1 MEQIRSFIAIELPHE
16 VKSALAEL
24 QAGLQPDKQPS
35 VKWVDPY
42 SIHLTLKFLGDIA
55 AAKISDITSTIEE
68 ASREI
73 APFSLEV
80 KGLGVFPNFK
90 RVRVVWVGVRGDTSR
105 LKLLQ
110 QRIESNLVPFGFAR
124 ESRPFTPHLTLAR
137 VRERIAPTE
146 QQSFGQL
153 IAGASFEAAHQFT
166 VDSINLMHSQLTRE
180 GAIYR
185 QLTAVSL
192 KKTLSKGSDNC
203 ILKTT

>member
-24 QAGLQPDKQPS
+24 QAGLQADKQPS

-90 RVRVVWVGVRGDTSR
+90 RVRVVWVGVGGDTSR

-110 QRIESNLVPFGFAR
+110 QHIESNLVPFGFAR

>member
-1 MEQIRSFIAIELPHE
+1 
-16 VKSALAEL
+16 
-24 QAGLQPDKQPS
+24 
-35 VKWVDPY
+35 
-42 SIHLTLKFLGDIA
+42 LTRA
-55 AAKISDITSTIEE
+55 AAKISDITSAIEE

-80 KGLGVFPNFK
+80 KGLGVFPDFK
-90 RVRVVWVGVRGDTSR
+90 RVKVVWVGVWGDTSR

-110 QRIESNLVPFGFAR
+110 QRIESNLVPLGFAR

-137 VRERIAPTE
+137 VRERITPTE

-166 VDSINLMHSQLTRE
+166 VDNINLMRSQLTRE

-192 KKTLSKGSDNC
+192 KKTLSKGPD
-203 ILKTT
+203 

>member
-55 AAKISDITSTIEE
+55 AAKTSDITSAIEE

-90 RVRVVWVGVRGDTSR
+90 RVRVVWVGVEGDISR

-110 QRIESNLVPFGFAR
+110 QRIESNLVPLGFAR

-137 VRERIAPTE
+137 ARERIAPTE

-153 IAGASFEAAHQFT
+153 IAGASFETAHQFT
-166 VDSINLMHSQLTRE
+166 VGSINLMRSQLTRE
-180 GAIYR
+180 GSIYR

-192 KKTLSKGSDNC
+192 KKTLSKGSD
-203 ILKTT
+203 

>member
-55 AAKISDITSTIEE
+55 AAKISDITSAIEE

-90 RVRVVWVGVRGDTSR
+90 RVRVVWVGVEGDTSR

-110 QRIESNLVPFGFAR
+110 QRIESNLVPLGFAR

-137 VRERIAPTE
+137 VRERIAPIE

-153 IAGASFEAAHQFT
+153 IAGASFETAHQFT
-166 VDSINLMHSQLTRE
+166 VSSINLMRSQLTRE

-192 KKTLSKGSDNC
+192 KKTLSKGSD
-203 ILKTT
+203 